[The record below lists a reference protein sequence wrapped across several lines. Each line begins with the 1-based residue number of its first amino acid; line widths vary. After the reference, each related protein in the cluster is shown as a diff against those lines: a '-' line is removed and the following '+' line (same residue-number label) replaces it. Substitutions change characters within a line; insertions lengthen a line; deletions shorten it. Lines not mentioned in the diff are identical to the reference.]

1 MDETQKSS
9 YLSLGIFL
17 KLLSRYTRK
26 DKAIAEKRFLGANN
40 TVISTTIFKYFIS
53 ALTLNWYTDDNERS
67 DTLKSLNSNLIN
79 CKKELFN
86 FKFLM
91 PEKDEIKAVFIK
103 DVQSDTQT
111 ALAFMTEFVLYC
123 IDENK
128 CRQMVD
134 ELLRAIRDDKDI
146 ADDTA
151 FYIFG
156 NGKSAT
162 KSEMVDKRFNFTA
175 DCFLLGVW
183 HFLIRERSE
192 SNRIGRDTLVDWYG
206 TSTETYGKSQI
217 GTELRRNVWEPLG
230 REIRVIPSERKVLKE
245 EKAVSQDNAEQEHKL
260 FVYDMDSLSE
270 EEKEGDF
277 VNEDS
282 FVFAEIKKAL
292 KSDSI
297 EPETKEKLKSVAAL
311 NTEEKALK
319 SAIKTESALLE
330 EKTKDTIEGLSD
342 EQVIELLKEKWI
354 KPLIDNLMQ
363 LPDSIV
369 AELVAKLET
378 LAKKYETTFAEVE
391 TQIEETEKSLSAM
404 IDDLDGSEFDMLGL
418 AELKKLLGGCAK

>member
-1 MDETQKSS
+1 MEEAQKSS

-53 ALTLNWYTDDNERS
+53 ALTLNWYADDNERA

-91 PEKDEIKAVFIK
+91 PEKDKIKAVFIK

-146 ADDTA
+146 ADDTE

-156 NGKSAT
+156 NGKST
-162 KSEMVDKRFNFTA
+162 SKRKMVNEQFNFTS

-183 HFLIRERSE
+183 HFLIRKRSE

-245 EKAVSQDNAEQEHKL
+245 EKTVSQDNAEQEHKL

-270 EEKEGDF
+270 EEKESLERLKKNRILRDLLRACHIGTCDARSKNHYAKNHRLF
-277 VNEDS
+277 VMALKRCDQ
-282 FVFAEIKKAL
+282 FVFNNIAKRINDDIITL
-292 KSDSI
+292 KDW
-297 EPETKEKLKSVAAL
+297 
-311 NTEEKALK
+311 
-319 SAIKTESALLE
+319 LE
-330 EKTKDTIEGLSD
+330 AF
-342 EQVIELLKEKWI
+342 IELI
-354 KPLIDNLMQ
+354 KQNDKPYSAYD
-363 LPDSIV
+363 DRVEASI
-369 AELVAKLET
+369 LEQRKDLDEVYTT
-378 LAKKYETTFAEVE
+378 LYGPCP
-391 TQIEETEKSLSAM
+391 SLSGER
-404 IDDLDGSEFDMLGL
+404 IS
-418 AELKKLLGGCAK
+418 LLLSVVKI

>member
-1 MDETQKSS
+1 MEETQKSS

-26 DKAIAEKRFLGANN
+26 DKSIAEKRFLGANN

-53 ALTLNWYTDDNERS
+53 ALTLKWYTDDNERS

-91 PEKDEIKAVFIK
+91 TEKDEIKAAFIR
-103 DVQSDTQT
+103 DVQSDKPT
-111 ALAFMTEFVLYC
+111 ALVFMTEFVLYC

-134 ELLRAIRDDKDI
+134 ELLRAIRDDNDI
-146 ADDTA
+146 ADDTE

-156 NGKSAT
+156 NGKST
-162 KSEMVDKRFNFTA
+162 SKRKMVDKQFNFTA

-230 REIRVIPSERKVLKE
+230 REIRVIPSEHTIVKE
-245 EKAVSQDNAEQEHKL
+245 EKAVSQDNVKQEHRL
-260 FVYDMDSLSE
+260 FVYDMNSLSE
-270 EEKEGDF
+270 EEQESLERLKKSRILRDLLRACHIGTCGVEGNNNFENNHRFF
-277 VNEDS
+277 VMALKRCDQ
-282 FVFAEIKKAL
+282 FVFNNNYAKRIKDDIITL
-292 KSDSI
+292 KDWL
-297 EPETKEKLKSVAAL
+297 EAFVKL
-311 NTEEKALK
+311 
-319 SAIKTESALLE
+319 
-330 EKTKDTIEGLSD
+330 
-342 EQVIELLKEKWI
+342 I
-354 KPLIDNLMQ
+354 KPNDKSYSAYS
-363 LPDSIV
+363 DRVKASIIRYQKILDEV
-369 AELVAKLET
+369 YTT
-378 LAKKYETTFAEVE
+378 LYESRPALSGER
-391 TQIEETEKSLSAM
+391 ISL
-404 IDDLDGSEFDMLGL
+404 
-418 AELKKLLGGCAK
+418 LLSVVKI

>member
-1 MDETQKSS
+1 MEETQKSS

-40 TVISTTIFKYFIS
+40 TVISTTTFKYFIS

-146 ADDTA
+146 ADDTE

-156 NGKSAT
+156 NGKST
-162 KSEMVDKRFNFTA
+162 SKRKMVNEQFIFTS

-217 GTELRRNVWEPLG
+217 GTELRRNIWEPLG

-270 EEKEGDF
+270 EEKESLERLKKNRILRDLLRACHIGTCDARSKNHYAKNHRLF
-277 VNEDS
+277 VMALKRCDQ
-282 FVFAEIKKAL
+282 FVFNNIAKRINDDIITL
-292 KSDSI
+292 KDW
-297 EPETKEKLKSVAAL
+297 
-311 NTEEKALK
+311 
-319 SAIKTESALLE
+319 LE
-330 EKTKDTIEGLSD
+330 AF
-342 EQVIELLKEKWI
+342 IELI
-354 KPLIDNLMQ
+354 KQNDKPYSAYD
-363 LPDSIV
+363 DRVEASI
-369 AELVAKLET
+369 LEQRKDLDEVYTT
-378 LAKKYETTFAEVE
+378 LYGPCP
-391 TQIEETEKSLSAM
+391 SLSGER
-404 IDDLDGSEFDMLGL
+404 IS
-418 AELKKLLGGCAK
+418 LLLSVVKI

>member
-1 MDETQKSS
+1 MEEAQKSS

-53 ALTLNWYTDDNERS
+53 ALTLNWYADDNERA

-91 PEKDEIKAVFIK
+91 PEKDKIKAVFIK

-146 ADDTA
+146 ADDTE

-156 NGKSAT
+156 NGKST
-162 KSEMVDKRFNFTA
+162 SKRKMVNEQFNFTS

-183 HFLIRERSE
+183 HFLIRKRSE

-270 EEKEGDF
+270 EEKESLERLKKNRILRDLLRACHIGTCDARSKNHYAKNHRLF
-277 VNEDS
+277 VMALKRCDQ
-282 FVFAEIKKAL
+282 FVFNNIAKRINDDIITL
-292 KSDSI
+292 KDW
-297 EPETKEKLKSVAAL
+297 
-311 NTEEKALK
+311 
-319 SAIKTESALLE
+319 LE
-330 EKTKDTIEGLSD
+330 AF
-342 EQVIELLKEKWI
+342 IELI
-354 KPLIDNLMQ
+354 KQNDKPYSAYDNRVEA
-363 LPDSIV
+363 SI
-369 AELVAKLET
+369 LEQRKDLDEVYTT
-378 LAKKYETTFAEVE
+378 LYGSCP
-391 TQIEETEKSLSAM
+391 SLSGER
-404 IDDLDGSEFDMLGL
+404 IS
-418 AELKKLLGGCAK
+418 LLLSVVKI

>member
-1 MDETQKSS
+1 MEETQKSS

-26 DKAIAEKRFLGANN
+26 DKSIAEKRFLGANK

-53 ALTLNWYTDDNERS
+53 TLTLRWYTDDNERS

-91 PEKDEIKAVFIK
+91 TEKDEIKAAFIE
-103 DVQSDTQT
+103 DVQSDTPT
-111 ALAFMTEFVLYC
+111 ALSFMTEFVLYC

-128 CRQMVD
+128 CRQMID

-146 ADDTA
+146 ADDTR

-156 NGKSAT
+156 NGKST
-162 KSEMVDKRFNFTA
+162 SKRGMVDEQFNFTA

-183 HFLIRERSE
+183 HFLISERSD

-230 REIRVIPSERKVLKE
+230 REIRVIPSERTIVKE
-245 EKAVSQDNAEQEHKL
+245 ENIDSQDNVNQEHRL

-270 EEKEGDF
+270 EEKESLERLKKSRILRDLLRACHIGTCGVEGNNNFENNHRFF
-277 VNEDS
+277 VMALKRCDQ
-282 FVFAEIKKAL
+282 FVFNNNYAKRIKDDIITL
-292 KSDSI
+292 KDWL
-297 EPETKEKLKSVAAL
+297 EAFVKL
-311 NTEEKALK
+311 
-319 SAIKTESALLE
+319 
-330 EKTKDTIEGLSD
+330 
-342 EQVIELLKEKWI
+342 I
-354 KPLIDNLMQ
+354 KPNDKSYSAYSDRVEANIIRYQKILDE
-363 LPDSIV
+363 V
-369 AELVAKLET
+369 YTT
-378 LAKKYETTFAEVE
+378 LYGSRPALSGER
-391 TQIEETEKSLSAM
+391 ISL
-404 IDDLDGSEFDMLGL
+404 
-418 AELKKLLGGCAK
+418 LLSVVKI

>member
-1 MDETQKSS
+1 MEETQKSS

-26 DKAIAEKRFLGANN
+26 DKSIAEKRFLGANN

-53 ALTLNWYTDDNERS
+53 ALTLKWYTDDNERA

-91 PEKDEIKAVFIK
+91 PEKDEIKAVFIE
-103 DVQSDTQT
+103 DVQSDTPT
-111 ALAFMTEFVLYC
+111 SLAFMTEFVLYC

-146 ADDTA
+146 ADDTE
-151 FYIFG
+151 FYILG
-156 NGKSAT
+156 NGKSTT
-162 KSEMVDKRFNFTA
+162 KRGMVDKQFNFTA

-183 HFLIRERSE
+183 HFLIGERSE
-192 SNRIGRDTLVDWYG
+192 SNRIGRDTLADWYG

-217 GTELRRNVWEPLG
+217 GTELRRNIWEPLG

-270 EEKEGDF
+270 EEKESLERLKKNRILRDLLRACHIGTCGVEGNNNFENNHRFF
-277 VNEDS
+277 VMALKRCDQ
-282 FVFAEIKKAL
+282 FVFNNNYAKRIKDDIITLKDWLEAFVKLIKPNHKPYSAYNDRVEANIIRYQKILDEVYTTLYGSRPAL
-292 KSDSI
+292 SGELIS
-297 EPETKEKLKSVAAL
+297 LLLSVA
-311 NTEEKALK
+311 K
-319 SAIKTESALLE
+319 I
-330 EKTKDTIEGLSD
+330 
-342 EQVIELLKEKWI
+342 
-354 KPLIDNLMQ
+354 
-363 LPDSIV
+363 
-369 AELVAKLET
+369 
-378 LAKKYETTFAEVE
+378 
-391 TQIEETEKSLSAM
+391 
-404 IDDLDGSEFDMLGL
+404 
-418 AELKKLLGGCAK
+418 

>member
-1 MDETQKSS
+1 MEETRKSS

-26 DKAIAEKRFLGANN
+26 DKGIAEKRFLGANN

-53 ALTLNWYTDDNERS
+53 ALTLKWYTDDNERS

-91 PEKDEIKAVFIK
+91 LEKDEIKAAFIR
-103 DVQSDTQT
+103 DVQSDKPTS
-111 ALAFMTEFVLYC
+111 LAFMTEFVLYC

-134 ELLRAIRDDKDI
+134 ELLRAIRDDKGI
-146 ADDTA
+146 ADDTK

-156 NGKSAT
+156 NGKST
-162 KSEMVDKRFNFTA
+162 SKREMVNEQFNFTA

-183 HFLIRERSE
+183 HFLISERSD
-192 SNRIGRDTLVDWYG
+192 SNRIGRDTLADWYG

-230 REIRVIPSERKVLKE
+230 REIRVIPSEHTIVKE

-270 EEKEGDF
+270 EEKESLERLKKNLILRDLLRACHIGTCGVEGNNNFENNHRFF
-277 VNEDS
+277 VMALKRCDQ
-282 FVFAEIKKAL
+282 FVFNNNYAKRIKDDIITLKDWLEAFVKLIKPNDKSYSAYSDRVKA
-292 KSDSI
+292 SI
-297 EPETKEKLKSVAAL
+297 IRYQKILDEVYTTLYGSCPSLSGERISLLLSVA
-311 NTEEKALK
+311 K
-319 SAIKTESALLE
+319 I
-330 EKTKDTIEGLSD
+330 
-342 EQVIELLKEKWI
+342 
-354 KPLIDNLMQ
+354 
-363 LPDSIV
+363 
-369 AELVAKLET
+369 
-378 LAKKYETTFAEVE
+378 
-391 TQIEETEKSLSAM
+391 
-404 IDDLDGSEFDMLGL
+404 
-418 AELKKLLGGCAK
+418 

>member
-1 MDETQKSS
+1 M
-9 YLSLGIFL
+9 
-17 KLLSRYTRK
+17 SRYTRK

-53 ALTLNWYTDDNERS
+53 ALTLNWYADDNERA

-91 PEKDEIKAVFIK
+91 PEKDEIKAAFIK
-103 DVQSDTQT
+103 DIQSDTPT
-111 ALAFMTEFVLYC
+111 SLAFMTEFVLYC

-162 KSEMVDKRFNFTA
+162 KSEMVDKQFNFTA

-183 HFLIRERSE
+183 HFLISERSE

-217 GTELRRNVWEPLG
+217 GTELRRNIWEPLG
-230 REIRVIPSERKVLKE
+230 REIRVIPYERTIVKE
-245 EKAVSQDNAEQEHKL
+245 EKAVSQDSVKQEHKL

-270 EEKEGDF
+270 EEKESLERLKKNRILRDLLRACHIGTCDARSKNHYAKNHRLF
-277 VNEDS
+277 VMALKRCDQ
-282 FVFAEIKKAL
+282 FVFNNIAKRINDDIITL
-292 KSDSI
+292 KDW
-297 EPETKEKLKSVAAL
+297 
-311 NTEEKALK
+311 
-319 SAIKTESALLE
+319 LE
-330 EKTKDTIEGLSD
+330 AF
-342 EQVIELLKEKWI
+342 IELI
-354 KPLIDNLMQ
+354 KQNDKPYSAYD
-363 LPDSIV
+363 DRVEASI
-369 AELVAKLET
+369 LEQRKDLDEVYTT
-378 LAKKYETTFAEVE
+378 LYGPCP
-391 TQIEETEKSLSAM
+391 SLSGER
-404 IDDLDGSEFDMLGL
+404 IS
-418 AELKKLLGGCAK
+418 LLLSVVKI

>member
-1 MDETQKSS
+1 MEEAQKSS

-53 ALTLNWYTDDNERS
+53 ALTLNWYADDNERA

-91 PEKDEIKAVFIK
+91 PEKDKIKAVFIK

-146 ADDTA
+146 ADDTE

-156 NGKSAT
+156 NGKST
-162 KSEMVDKRFNFTA
+162 SKRKMVNEQFNFTS

-245 EKAVSQDNAEQEHKL
+245 EKTVSQDNAEQEHKL

-270 EEKEGDF
+270 EEKESLERLKKNRILRDLLRACHIGTCDARSKNHYAKNHRLF
-277 VNEDS
+277 VMALKRCDQ
-282 FVFAEIKKAL
+282 FVFNNIAKRINDDIITL
-292 KSDSI
+292 KDW
-297 EPETKEKLKSVAAL
+297 
-311 NTEEKALK
+311 
-319 SAIKTESALLE
+319 LE
-330 EKTKDTIEGLSD
+330 AF
-342 EQVIELLKEKWI
+342 IELI
-354 KPLIDNLMQ
+354 KQNDKPYSAYD
-363 LPDSIV
+363 DRVEASI
-369 AELVAKLET
+369 LEQRKDLDEVYTT
-378 LAKKYETTFAEVE
+378 LYGPCP
-391 TQIEETEKSLSAM
+391 SLSGER
-404 IDDLDGSEFDMLGL
+404 IS
-418 AELKKLLGGCAK
+418 LLLSVVKI

>member
-146 ADDTA
+146 AD
-151 FYIFG
+151 
-156 NGKSAT
+156 
-162 KSEMVDKRFNFTA
+162 
-175 DCFLLGVW
+175 CFLLGVW

-270 EEKEGDF
+270 EEKESLERLKKNRILRDLLRACHIGTCDKKNDDNKDDNNYAENYELF
-277 VNEDS
+277 VM
-282 FVFAEIKKAL
+282 AL
-292 KSDSI
+292 KRCELLVLNNNNAGRIKEDVITLCKRLEKFIKLIKQKNTNNSSDKSYSAYNNSVKQKI
-297 EPETKEKLKSVAAL
+297 TSRKEVLDRVYTTL
-311 NTEEKALK
+311 Y
-319 SAIKTESALLE
+319 
-330 EKTKDTIEGLSD
+330 GHYPVFSD
-342 EQVIELLKEKWI
+342 EQLSDLLSVVKI
-354 KPLIDNLMQ
+354 
-363 LPDSIV
+363 
-369 AELVAKLET
+369 
-378 LAKKYETTFAEVE
+378 
-391 TQIEETEKSLSAM
+391 
-404 IDDLDGSEFDMLGL
+404 
-418 AELKKLLGGCAK
+418 

>member
-1 MDETQKSS
+1 MEETQKSS

-26 DKAIAEKRFLGANN
+26 DKSIAEKRFLGANN

-53 ALTLNWYTDDNERS
+53 ALTLKWYTDDNERA

-91 PEKDEIKAVFIK
+91 TEKDEIKAAFIR
-103 DVQSDTQT
+103 DIQSDTPT
-111 ALAFMTEFVLYC
+111 SLAFMTEFVLYC

-134 ELLRAIRDDKDI
+134 ELLRAIRDDNDI
-146 ADDTA
+146 ANDTE

-156 NGKSAT
+156 NGKSMS
-162 KSEMVDKRFNFTA
+162 KREMVDKQFNFTA

-183 HFLIRERSE
+183 HFLISERSE

-230 REIRVIPSERKVLKE
+230 REIRVIPSEHTIVKE
-245 EKAVSQDNAEQEHKL
+245 EKAVSQDNAKQEHKL

-270 EEKEGDF
+270 EEQESLERLKKSRILRDLLRACCIGTCDTRSKNHYAKNHRLF
-277 VNEDS
+277 VMALKRCDQ
-282 FVFAEIKKAL
+282 FVFNNIAKRINDDIITLKDWLEAFIELIKQNDKPYSAY
-292 KSDSI
+292 DDRVEASI
-297 EPETKEKLKSVAAL
+297 LEQRKDLDEVYTTLYGPCPSLSGERISLLLSVA
-311 NTEEKALK
+311 K
-319 SAIKTESALLE
+319 I
-330 EKTKDTIEGLSD
+330 
-342 EQVIELLKEKWI
+342 
-354 KPLIDNLMQ
+354 
-363 LPDSIV
+363 
-369 AELVAKLET
+369 
-378 LAKKYETTFAEVE
+378 
-391 TQIEETEKSLSAM
+391 
-404 IDDLDGSEFDMLGL
+404 
-418 AELKKLLGGCAK
+418 

>member
-1 MDETQKSS
+1 MEETHKSS

-53 ALTLNWYTDDNERS
+53 ALTLNWYADDNERA

-91 PEKDEIKAVFIK
+91 PEKDEIKAAFIK
-103 DVQSDTQT
+103 DIQSDTPT
-111 ALAFMTEFVLYC
+111 SLAFMTEFVLYC

-162 KSEMVDKRFNFTA
+162 KSEMVDKQFNFTA

-183 HFLIRERSE
+183 HFLISERSE

-217 GTELRRNVWEPLG
+217 GTELRRNIWEPLG
-230 REIRVIPSERKVLKE
+230 REIRVIPYERTIVKE
-245 EKAVSQDNAEQEHKL
+245 EKAVSQDSVKQEHKL

-270 EEKEGDF
+270 EEKESLERLKKNRILRDLLRACHIGTCDARSKNHYAKNHRLF
-277 VNEDS
+277 VMALKRCDQ
-282 FVFAEIKKAL
+282 FVFNNIAKRIN
-292 KSDSI
+292 DDI
-297 EPETKEKLKSVAAL
+297 IT
-311 NTEEKALK
+311 
-319 SAIKTESALLE
+319 LE
-330 EKTKDTIEGLSD
+330 DWLEAF
-342 EQVIELLKEKWI
+342 IELI
-354 KPLIDNLMQ
+354 KQNDKPYSAYD
-363 LPDSIV
+363 DRVEASI
-369 AELVAKLET
+369 LEQRKDLDEVYTT
-378 LAKKYETTFAEVE
+378 LYGPCP
-391 TQIEETEKSLSAM
+391 SLSGER
-404 IDDLDGSEFDMLGL
+404 IS
-418 AELKKLLGGCAK
+418 LLLSVVKI

>member
-1 MDETQKSS
+1 MEETQKSS

-26 DKAIAEKRFLGANN
+26 DKAILEKRFLGTNN

-156 NGKSAT
+156 NGKRAT
-162 KSEMVDKRFNFTA
+162 KSEMVDKQFNFTA

-245 EKAVSQDNAEQEHKL
+245 EKAVSQDNAEQKHKL

-270 EEKEGDF
+270 EEKESLERLKKNRILRDLLRACHIGTCGVEGNNNFENNHRFF
-277 VNEDS
+277 VMALKRCDQ
-282 FVFAEIKKAL
+282 FVFNNNYAKRIKDDIITLKDWLEAFVKLIKPNHKPYSAYNDRVEANIIRYQKILDEVYTTLYRSRPAL
-292 KSDSI
+292 SGELIS
-297 EPETKEKLKSVAAL
+297 LLLSVA
-311 NTEEKALK
+311 K
-319 SAIKTESALLE
+319 I
-330 EKTKDTIEGLSD
+330 
-342 EQVIELLKEKWI
+342 
-354 KPLIDNLMQ
+354 
-363 LPDSIV
+363 
-369 AELVAKLET
+369 
-378 LAKKYETTFAEVE
+378 
-391 TQIEETEKSLSAM
+391 
-404 IDDLDGSEFDMLGL
+404 
-418 AELKKLLGGCAK
+418 

>member
-1 MDETQKSS
+1 MEETHKSS

-17 KLLSRYTRK
+17 KLLSRHTRK

-53 ALTLNWYTDDNERS
+53 ALTLNWYADDNERA

-91 PEKDEIKAVFIK
+91 PEKDEIKAAFIK
-103 DVQSDTQT
+103 DIQSDTPT
-111 ALAFMTEFVLYC
+111 SLAFMTEFVLYC

-162 KSEMVDKRFNFTA
+162 KSEMVDKQFNFTA

-183 HFLIRERSE
+183 HFLISERSE

-217 GTELRRNVWEPLG
+217 GTELRRNIWEPLG
-230 REIRVIPSERKVLKE
+230 REIRVIPYERTIVKE
-245 EKAVSQDNAEQEHKL
+245 EKAVSQDSVKQEHKL

-270 EEKEGDF
+270 EEKESLERLKKNRILRDLLRACHIGTCDARSKNHYAKNHRLF
-277 VNEDS
+277 VMALKRCDQ
-282 FVFAEIKKAL
+282 FVFNNIAKRINDDIITL
-292 KSDSI
+292 KDW
-297 EPETKEKLKSVAAL
+297 
-311 NTEEKALK
+311 
-319 SAIKTESALLE
+319 LE
-330 EKTKDTIEGLSD
+330 AF
-342 EQVIELLKEKWI
+342 IELI
-354 KPLIDNLMQ
+354 KQNDKPYSAYD
-363 LPDSIV
+363 DRVEASI
-369 AELVAKLET
+369 LEQRKDLDEVYTT
-378 LAKKYETTFAEVE
+378 LYGPCP
-391 TQIEETEKSLSAM
+391 SLSGER
-404 IDDLDGSEFDMLGL
+404 IS
-418 AELKKLLGGCAK
+418 LLLSVVKI

>member
-1 MDETQKSS
+1 MEETQKSS

-26 DKAIAEKRFLGANN
+26 DKAIAEKRFWGANN

-53 ALTLNWYTDDNERS
+53 ALTLNWYTDDNERA

-146 ADDTA
+146 ADDTE

-156 NGKSAT
+156 NGKST
-162 KSEMVDKRFNFTA
+162 SKRKMVNEQFNFTS

-183 HFLIRERSE
+183 HFLIRKRSE

-270 EEKEGDF
+270 EEKESLERLKKNRILRDLLRACHIGTCGVEGNNNFENNHRFF
-277 VNEDS
+277 VMALKRCDQ
-282 FVFAEIKKAL
+282 FVFNNNYAKRIKDDIITLKDWLEAFVKLIKPNHKPYSAYNDRVEANIIRYQKILDEVYTTLYGSRPAL
-292 KSDSI
+292 SGELIS
-297 EPETKEKLKSVAAL
+297 LLLSVA
-311 NTEEKALK
+311 K
-319 SAIKTESALLE
+319 I
-330 EKTKDTIEGLSD
+330 
-342 EQVIELLKEKWI
+342 
-354 KPLIDNLMQ
+354 
-363 LPDSIV
+363 
-369 AELVAKLET
+369 
-378 LAKKYETTFAEVE
+378 
-391 TQIEETEKSLSAM
+391 
-404 IDDLDGSEFDMLGL
+404 
-418 AELKKLLGGCAK
+418 

>member
-1 MDETQKSS
+1 MEETQKSS

-26 DKAIAEKRFLGANN
+26 DKAILEKRFLGTNN

-162 KSEMVDKRFNFTA
+162 KSEMVDKQFNFTA

-217 GTELRRNVWEPLG
+217 GTELRRNVWELLG

-245 EKAVSQDNAEQEHKL
+245 EKAVSQDNAEQKHKL

-270 EEKEGDF
+270 EEKESLESLKKNRILRDLLRACHIGTCDVEGNNNFENNHRFF
-277 VNEDS
+277 VMALKRCDQ
-282 FVFAEIKKAL
+282 FVFNNNYAKRIKDDIITLKDWLEAFVKLIKPNHKPYSAYNDRVEANIIRYQKILDEVYTTLYGSRPAL
-292 KSDSI
+292 SGELIS
-297 EPETKEKLKSVAAL
+297 LLLSVA
-311 NTEEKALK
+311 K
-319 SAIKTESALLE
+319 I
-330 EKTKDTIEGLSD
+330 
-342 EQVIELLKEKWI
+342 
-354 KPLIDNLMQ
+354 
-363 LPDSIV
+363 
-369 AELVAKLET
+369 
-378 LAKKYETTFAEVE
+378 
-391 TQIEETEKSLSAM
+391 
-404 IDDLDGSEFDMLGL
+404 
-418 AELKKLLGGCAK
+418 

>member
-1 MDETQKSS
+1 MEETQKSS

-26 DKAIAEKRFLGANN
+26 DKGIAEKRFLGANK

-53 ALTLNWYTDDNERS
+53 ALTLKWYTDDNERA

-91 PEKDEIKAVFIK
+91 TEKDEIKAAFIR
-103 DVQSDTQT
+103 DVQSDKPTS
-111 ALAFMTEFVLYC
+111 LAFMTEFVLYC

-146 ADDTA
+146 ADDTE

-156 NGKSAT
+156 DGKST
-162 KSEMVDKRFNFTA
+162 SKREMVDKQFNFTA

-183 HFLIRERSE
+183 HFLIRERSD

-230 REIRVIPSERKVLKE
+230 REIRVVTSEHTVVKE
-245 EKAVSQDNAEQEHKL
+245 EKAVSQDNAEQEHRL
-260 FVYDMDSLSE
+260 FVYDMNSLSE
-270 EEKEGDF
+270 EEKESLERLKKSRILRDF
-277 VNEDS
+277 LRACHIGTCGVEGNNNFENNHRFFVMALKRCDQ
-282 FVFAEIKKAL
+282 FVFNNNYAKRIKDDIITL
-292 KSDSI
+292 KDWL
-297 EPETKEKLKSVAAL
+297 EAFVKL
-311 NTEEKALK
+311 
-319 SAIKTESALLE
+319 
-330 EKTKDTIEGLSD
+330 
-342 EQVIELLKEKWI
+342 I
-354 KPLIDNLMQ
+354 KPNHKPYSAYNDRVEANIIRYQKILDE
-363 LPDSIV
+363 V
-369 AELVAKLET
+369 YTT
-378 LAKKYETTFAEVE
+378 LYGSRPALSGER
-391 TQIEETEKSLSAM
+391 ISL
-404 IDDLDGSEFDMLGL
+404 
-418 AELKKLLGGCAK
+418 LLSVVKI

>member
-1 MDETQKSS
+1 MEETQKSS

-26 DKAIAEKRFLGANN
+26 DKAIAEKRFLGTNN

-53 ALTLNWYTDDNERS
+53 ALTLNWYADDNERS

-91 PEKDEIKAVFIK
+91 PEKDEIKAAFIK

-146 ADDTA
+146 ADDTE

-156 NGKSAT
+156 NGKST
-162 KSEMVDKRFNFTA
+162 SKRKMVNEQFIFTS

-230 REIRVIPSERKVLKE
+230 REIRGIPSERKVLKE
-245 EKAVSQDNAEQEHKL
+245 EKAVSQDNVEQEHKL

-270 EEKEGDF
+270 EEQESLERLKKNRILRDLLRACHIGTCDARSKNHYAKNHRLF
-277 VNEDS
+277 VMALKRCDQ
-282 FVFAEIKKAL
+282 FVFNNIAKRINDDIITL
-292 KSDSI
+292 KDW
-297 EPETKEKLKSVAAL
+297 
-311 NTEEKALK
+311 
-319 SAIKTESALLE
+319 LE
-330 EKTKDTIEGLSD
+330 AF
-342 EQVIELLKEKWI
+342 IELI
-354 KPLIDNLMQ
+354 KQNDKPYSAYD
-363 LPDSIV
+363 DRVEASI
-369 AELVAKLET
+369 LEQRKDLDEVYTT
-378 LAKKYETTFAEVE
+378 LYGPCP
-391 TQIEETEKSLSAM
+391 SLSGER
-404 IDDLDGSEFDMLGL
+404 IS
-418 AELKKLLGGCAK
+418 LLLSVVKI

>member
-1 MDETQKSS
+1 MEETQKSS

-40 TVISTTIFKYFIS
+40 TVIWTTIFKYFIS

-146 ADDTA
+146 ADDTE

-156 NGKSAT
+156 NGKST
-162 KSEMVDKRFNFTA
+162 SKRKMVNEQFIFTS

-270 EEKEGDF
+270 EEKESLERLKKNRILRDLLRACHIGTCDARSKNHYAKNHRLF
-277 VNEDS
+277 VMALKRCDQ
-282 FVFAEIKKAL
+282 FVFNNIAKRINDDIITL
-292 KSDSI
+292 KDW
-297 EPETKEKLKSVAAL
+297 
-311 NTEEKALK
+311 
-319 SAIKTESALLE
+319 LE
-330 EKTKDTIEGLSD
+330 AF
-342 EQVIELLKEKWI
+342 IELI
-354 KPLIDNLMQ
+354 KQNDKPYSAYD
-363 LPDSIV
+363 DRVEASI
-369 AELVAKLET
+369 LEQRKDLDEVYTT
-378 LAKKYETTFAEVE
+378 LYGPCP
-391 TQIEETEKSLSAM
+391 SLSGER
-404 IDDLDGSEFDMLGL
+404 IS
-418 AELKKLLGGCAK
+418 LLLSVVKI

>member
-1 MDETQKSS
+1 MEETHKSS

-53 ALTLNWYTDDNERS
+53 ALTLNWYADDNERA

-91 PEKDEIKAVFIK
+91 PEKDEIKAAFIK
-103 DVQSDTQT
+103 DIQSDTPT
-111 ALAFMTEFVLYC
+111 SLAFMTEFVLYC

-162 KSEMVDKRFNFTA
+162 KSEMVDKQFNFTA

-183 HFLIRERSE
+183 HFLISERSE

-217 GTELRRNVWEPLG
+217 DTELRRNIWEPLG
-230 REIRVIPSERKVLKE
+230 REIRVIPYERTIVKE
-245 EKAVSQDNAEQEHKL
+245 EKAVSQDSVKQEHKL

-270 EEKEGDF
+270 EEKESLERLKKNRILRDLLRACHIGTCDARSKNHYAKNHRLF
-277 VNEDS
+277 VMALKRCDQ
-282 FVFAEIKKAL
+282 FVFNNIAKRINDDIITL
-292 KSDSI
+292 KDW
-297 EPETKEKLKSVAAL
+297 
-311 NTEEKALK
+311 
-319 SAIKTESALLE
+319 LE
-330 EKTKDTIEGLSD
+330 AF
-342 EQVIELLKEKWI
+342 IELI
-354 KPLIDNLMQ
+354 KQNDKPYSAYD
-363 LPDSIV
+363 DRVEASI
-369 AELVAKLET
+369 LEQRKDLDEVYTT
-378 LAKKYETTFAEVE
+378 LYGPCP
-391 TQIEETEKSLSAM
+391 SLSGER
-404 IDDLDGSEFDMLGL
+404 IS
-418 AELKKLLGGCAK
+418 LLLSVVKI

>member
-1 MDETQKSS
+1 MEETQKSS

-26 DKAIAEKRFLGANN
+26 DKAIAEKRFLGTNN

-53 ALTLNWYTDDNERS
+53 ALTLNWYADDNERS

-91 PEKDEIKAVFIK
+91 PEKDEIKAAFIK

-146 ADDTA
+146 ADDTE

-156 NGKSAT
+156 NGKST
-162 KSEMVDKRFNFTA
+162 SKRKMVNEQFIFTS

-245 EKAVSQDNAEQEHKL
+245 EKAVSQDNVEQEHKL

-270 EEKEGDF
+270 EEQESLERLKKNRILRDLLRACHIGTCDARSKNHYAKNHRLF
-277 VNEDS
+277 VMALKRFDQ
-282 FVFAEIKKAL
+282 FVFNNIAKRINDDIITL
-292 KSDSI
+292 KDW
-297 EPETKEKLKSVAAL
+297 
-311 NTEEKALK
+311 
-319 SAIKTESALLE
+319 LE
-330 EKTKDTIEGLSD
+330 AF
-342 EQVIELLKEKWI
+342 IELI
-354 KPLIDNLMQ
+354 KQNDKPYSAYD
-363 LPDSIV
+363 DRVEASI
-369 AELVAKLET
+369 LEQRKDLDEVYTT
-378 LAKKYETTFAEVE
+378 LYGPCP
-391 TQIEETEKSLSAM
+391 SLSGER
-404 IDDLDGSEFDMLGL
+404 IS
-418 AELKKLLGGCAK
+418 LLLSVVKI

>member
-1 MDETQKSS
+1 MEETHKNS

-26 DKAIAEKRFLGANN
+26 DKTIAEKRFLGANN

-53 ALTLNWYTDDNERS
+53 ALTLNWYTDDNERA

-91 PEKDEIKAVFIK
+91 PEKDEIKAAFIK

-162 KSEMVDKRFNFTA
+162 KSEMVDKQFNFTA

-183 HFLIRERSE
+183 HFLISERSE

-217 GTELRRNVWEPLG
+217 GTELRRNVWELLG
-230 REIRVIPSERKVLKE
+230 REIRVIPSERTIVKE
-245 EKAVSQDNAEQEHKL
+245 ENIDSQDNVKQEHKL

-270 EEKEGDF
+270 EEQESLERLKKSRILRDLLRACHIGTCGVEGNNNFENNHCFF
-277 VNEDS
+277 VMALKRCDQ
-282 FVFAEIKKAL
+282 FVFNNNYAKRIKDDTITLKDWLEAFVKLIKPNDKSYSAYSDRVKA
-292 KSDSI
+292 SI
-297 EPETKEKLKSVAAL
+297 IRYQKILDEVYTTLYGSRPALSGERISLLLSVA
-311 NTEEKALK
+311 K
-319 SAIKTESALLE
+319 I
-330 EKTKDTIEGLSD
+330 
-342 EQVIELLKEKWI
+342 
-354 KPLIDNLMQ
+354 
-363 LPDSIV
+363 
-369 AELVAKLET
+369 
-378 LAKKYETTFAEVE
+378 
-391 TQIEETEKSLSAM
+391 
-404 IDDLDGSEFDMLGL
+404 
-418 AELKKLLGGCAK
+418 

>member
-1 MDETQKSS
+1 MEETQKSS

-26 DKAIAEKRFLGANN
+26 DKSIAEKRFLGANN

-53 ALTLNWYTDDNERS
+53 ALTLKWYTDDNERS

-91 PEKDEIKAVFIK
+91 TEKDEIKAAFIR
-103 DVQSDTQT
+103 DVQSDKPT
-111 ALAFMTEFVLYC
+111 ALVFMTEFVLYC

-134 ELLRAIRDDKDI
+134 ELLRAIRDDNDI
-146 ADDTA
+146 ADDTE

-156 NGKSAT
+156 NGKST
-162 KSEMVDKRFNFTA
+162 SKRKMVDKQFNFTA

-230 REIRVIPSERKVLKE
+230 REIRVIPSEHTIVKK
-245 EKAVSQDNAEQEHKL
+245 EKAVSQDNAKQEHKL

-270 EEKEGDF
+270 EEKESLERLKKSRILRDF
-277 VNEDS
+277 LRACHIGTCGVEGNNNFENNHRFFVMALKRCDQ
-282 FVFAEIKKAL
+282 FVFNNNYAKRIKDDIITL
-292 KSDSI
+292 KDWL
-297 EPETKEKLKSVAAL
+297 EAFVKL
-311 NTEEKALK
+311 
-319 SAIKTESALLE
+319 
-330 EKTKDTIEGLSD
+330 
-342 EQVIELLKEKWI
+342 I
-354 KPLIDNLMQ
+354 KPNDKSYSAYS
-363 LPDSIV
+363 DRVKASIIRYQKILDEV
-369 AELVAKLET
+369 YTT
-378 LAKKYETTFAEVE
+378 LYGSRPALSGER
-391 TQIEETEKSLSAM
+391 ISL
-404 IDDLDGSEFDMLGL
+404 
-418 AELKKLLGGCAK
+418 LLSVVKI

>member
-1 MDETQKSS
+1 MEETQKSS

-26 DKAIAEKRFLGANN
+26 DKAIAEKRFWGANN

-53 ALTLNWYTDDNERS
+53 ALTLNWYTDDNERA

-103 DVQSDTQT
+103 DVQSDKPS

-146 ADDTA
+146 ADDTT

-156 NGKSAT
+156 NGKST
-162 KSEMVDKRFNFTA
+162 SKRKMVNEQFNFTS

-183 HFLIRERSE
+183 HFLIRKRSE

-245 EKAVSQDNAEQEHKL
+245 EKESLERLKKNRILRDLLRACHIGTCDKKNDDNKDDNNYAENYEL
-260 FVYDMDSLSE
+260 FVM
-270 EEKEGDF
+270 
-277 VNEDS
+277 
-282 FVFAEIKKAL
+282 AL
-292 KSDSI
+292 KRCELLVLNNNNAGRIKEDVITLCKRLEKFIKLIKQKNTNNSSDKSYSAYNNSVKQKI
-297 EPETKEKLKSVAAL
+297 TSRKEVLDRVYTTL
-311 NTEEKALK
+311 Y
-319 SAIKTESALLE
+319 
-330 EKTKDTIEGLSD
+330 GHYPVFSD
-342 EQVIELLKEKWI
+342 EQLSDLLSVVKI
-354 KPLIDNLMQ
+354 
-363 LPDSIV
+363 
-369 AELVAKLET
+369 
-378 LAKKYETTFAEVE
+378 
-391 TQIEETEKSLSAM
+391 
-404 IDDLDGSEFDMLGL
+404 
-418 AELKKLLGGCAK
+418 

>member
-53 ALTLNWYTDDNERS
+53 ALTLNWYADDNERA

-91 PEKDEIKAVFIK
+91 PEKDEIKAAFIK
-103 DVQSDTQT
+103 DIQSDTPT
-111 ALAFMTEFVLYC
+111 SLAFMTEFVLYC

-162 KSEMVDKRFNFTA
+162 KSEMVDKQFNFTA

-183 HFLIRERSE
+183 HFLISERSE

-217 GTELRRNVWEPLG
+217 GTELRRNIWEPLG
-230 REIRVIPSERKVLKE
+230 REIRVIPYERTIVKE
-245 EKAVSQDNAEQEHKL
+245 EKAVSQDSVKQEHKL

-270 EEKEGDF
+270 EEKESLERLKKNRILRDLLRACHIGTCDARSKNHYAKNHRLF
-277 VNEDS
+277 VMALKRCDQ
-282 FVFAEIKKAL
+282 FVFNNIAKRINDDIITL
-292 KSDSI
+292 KDW
-297 EPETKEKLKSVAAL
+297 
-311 NTEEKALK
+311 
-319 SAIKTESALLE
+319 LE
-330 EKTKDTIEGLSD
+330 AF
-342 EQVIELLKEKWI
+342 IELI
-354 KPLIDNLMQ
+354 KQNDKPYSAYD
-363 LPDSIV
+363 DRVEASI
-369 AELVAKLET
+369 LEQRKDLDEVYTT
-378 LAKKYETTFAEVE
+378 LYGPCP
-391 TQIEETEKSLSAM
+391 SLSGER
-404 IDDLDGSEFDMLGL
+404 IS
-418 AELKKLLGGCAK
+418 LLLSVVKI

>member
-1 MDETQKSS
+1 MEETQKSS

-26 DKAIAEKRFLGANN
+26 DKSIAEKRFLGANN

-53 ALTLNWYTDDNERS
+53 ALTLKWYTDDNERS

-91 PEKDEIKAVFIK
+91 TEKDEIKAAFIR
-103 DVQSDTQT
+103 DVQSDKPT
-111 ALAFMTEFVLYC
+111 ALVFMTEFVLYC

-134 ELLRAIRDDKDI
+134 ELLRAIRDDNDI
-146 ADDTA
+146 ADDTE

-156 NGKSAT
+156 NGKST
-162 KSEMVDKRFNFTA
+162 SKRKMVDKQFNFTA

-230 REIRVIPSERKVLKE
+230 REIRVIPSEHTIVKE
-245 EKAVSQDNAEQEHKL
+245 EKAVSQDNVKQEHRL
-260 FVYDMDSLSE
+260 FVYDMNSLSE
-270 EEKEGDF
+270 EEQESLERLKKSRILRDLLRACHIGTCGVEGNNNFENNHRFF
-277 VNEDS
+277 VMALKRCDQ
-282 FVFAEIKKAL
+282 FVFNNNYAKRIKDDIITL
-292 KSDSI
+292 KDWL
-297 EPETKEKLKSVAAL
+297 EAFVKL
-311 NTEEKALK
+311 
-319 SAIKTESALLE
+319 
-330 EKTKDTIEGLSD
+330 
-342 EQVIELLKEKWI
+342 I
-354 KPLIDNLMQ
+354 KPNDKSYSAYS
-363 LPDSIV
+363 DRVKASIIRYQKILDEV
-369 AELVAKLET
+369 YTT
-378 LAKKYETTFAEVE
+378 LYGSRPALSGER
-391 TQIEETEKSLSAM
+391 ISL
-404 IDDLDGSEFDMLGL
+404 
-418 AELKKLLGGCAK
+418 LLSVVKI

>member
-1 MDETQKSS
+1 MEETQKSS

-53 ALTLNWYTDDNERS
+53 ALTLNWYADDNERA

-103 DVQSDTQT
+103 DVQSDKPS

-146 ADDTA
+146 ADDTT

-156 NGKSAT
+156 NGKST
-162 KSEMVDKRFNFTA
+162 SKRKMVNEQFNFTS

-270 EEKEGDF
+270 EEKESLERLKKNRILRDLLRACHIGTCDARSKNHYAKNHRLF
-277 VNEDS
+277 VMALKRCDQ
-282 FVFAEIKKAL
+282 FVFNNIAKRINDDIITLKDWLEAFVKLIKPNHKLYSAYSDRVEANIIRYQKILDEVYTTLYGSRPAL
-292 KSDSI
+292 SGELIS
-297 EPETKEKLKSVAAL
+297 LLLSVA
-311 NTEEKALK
+311 K
-319 SAIKTESALLE
+319 I
-330 EKTKDTIEGLSD
+330 
-342 EQVIELLKEKWI
+342 
-354 KPLIDNLMQ
+354 
-363 LPDSIV
+363 
-369 AELVAKLET
+369 
-378 LAKKYETTFAEVE
+378 
-391 TQIEETEKSLSAM
+391 
-404 IDDLDGSEFDMLGL
+404 
-418 AELKKLLGGCAK
+418 

>member
-1 MDETQKSS
+1 MEETQKSS

-26 DKAIAEKRFLGANN
+26 DKAIAEKRFLGTNN

-53 ALTLNWYTDDNERS
+53 ALTLNWYADDNERS

-91 PEKDEIKAVFIK
+91 PEKDEIKAAFIK

-146 ADDTA
+146 ADDTE

-156 NGKSAT
+156 NGKST
-162 KSEMVDKRFNFTA
+162 SKRKMVNEQFIFTS

-206 TSTETYGKSQI
+206 TSTETYGKSHI

-245 EKAVSQDNAEQEHKL
+245 EKAVSQDNVEQEHKL

-270 EEKEGDF
+270 EEQESLERLKKNRILRDLLRACHIGTCDARSKNHYAKNHRLF
-277 VNEDS
+277 VMALKRCDQ
-282 FVFAEIKKAL
+282 FVFNNIAKRINDDIITL
-292 KSDSI
+292 KDW
-297 EPETKEKLKSVAAL
+297 
-311 NTEEKALK
+311 
-319 SAIKTESALLE
+319 LE
-330 EKTKDTIEGLSD
+330 AF
-342 EQVIELLKEKWI
+342 IELI
-354 KPLIDNLMQ
+354 KQNDKPYSAYD
-363 LPDSIV
+363 DRVEASI
-369 AELVAKLET
+369 LEQRKDLDEVYTT
-378 LAKKYETTFAEVE
+378 LYGPCP
-391 TQIEETEKSLSAM
+391 SLSGER
-404 IDDLDGSEFDMLGL
+404 IS
-418 AELKKLLGGCAK
+418 LLLSVVKI

>member
-1 MDETQKSS
+1 MEEAQKSS

-53 ALTLNWYTDDNERS
+53 ALTLNWYADDNERA

-91 PEKDEIKAVFIK
+91 PEKDEIKAAFIK
-103 DVQSDTQT
+103 DVQSDTPT
-111 ALAFMTEFVLYC
+111 SLAFMTEFVLYC

-146 ADDTA
+146 ADDTE
-151 FYIFG
+151 FYILG
-156 NGKSAT
+156 NGKSTT
-162 KSEMVDKRFNFTA
+162 KRGMVDKQFNFTA

-183 HFLIRERSE
+183 HFLIGERSE
-192 SNRIGRDTLVDWYG
+192 SNRIGRDTLADWYG

-270 EEKEGDF
+270 EEKESLERLKKIRILRDLLRACHIGTCDKKNDDNKDDNNYAENYELF
-277 VNEDS
+277 VM
-282 FVFAEIKKAL
+282 AL
-292 KSDSI
+292 KRCELLVLNNNNAGRIKEDVITLCKRLEKFIKLIKQKNTNNSSDKSYSAYN
-297 EPETKEKLKSVAAL
+297 KSVKQKITSRKEVL
-311 NTEEKALK
+311 DRVYTTLY
-319 SAIKTESALLE
+319 
-330 EKTKDTIEGLSD
+330 GHYPVFSD
-342 EQVIELLKEKWI
+342 EQLSDLLSVVKI
-354 KPLIDNLMQ
+354 
-363 LPDSIV
+363 
-369 AELVAKLET
+369 
-378 LAKKYETTFAEVE
+378 
-391 TQIEETEKSLSAM
+391 
-404 IDDLDGSEFDMLGL
+404 
-418 AELKKLLGGCAK
+418 

>member
-1 MDETQKSS
+1 MEETQKSS

-26 DKAIAEKRFLGANN
+26 DKSIAERRFLGTNN

-53 ALTLNWYTDDNERS
+53 ALILKWYTDDNERA

-91 PEKDEIKAVFIK
+91 PEKDEIKAIFIE

-134 ELLRAIRDDKDI
+134 ELLRAIRDDNDI
-146 ADDTA
+146 ADDTK

-156 NGKSAT
+156 NGKST
-162 KSEMVDKRFNFTA
+162 SKREMVDKQFNFTA

-230 REIRVIPSERKVLKE
+230 REIRVIPSEHTIVKE
-245 EKAVSQDNAEQEHKL
+245 EKAVSQDNAKQEHKL

-270 EEKEGDF
+270 EEQESLERLKKSRILRDLLRACCIGTCDTRSKNHYAKNHRLF
-277 VNEDS
+277 VMALKRCDQ
-282 FVFAEIKKAL
+282 FVFNNIAKRINDDIITLKDWLEAFIELIKQNDKPYSAY
-292 KSDSI
+292 DDRVEASI
-297 EPETKEKLKSVAAL
+297 LEQRKDLDEVYTTLYGPCPSLSGERISLLLSVA
-311 NTEEKALK
+311 K
-319 SAIKTESALLE
+319 I
-330 EKTKDTIEGLSD
+330 
-342 EQVIELLKEKWI
+342 
-354 KPLIDNLMQ
+354 
-363 LPDSIV
+363 
-369 AELVAKLET
+369 
-378 LAKKYETTFAEVE
+378 
-391 TQIEETEKSLSAM
+391 
-404 IDDLDGSEFDMLGL
+404 
-418 AELKKLLGGCAK
+418 

>member
-1 MDETQKSS
+1 MEETQKSS

-26 DKAIAEKRFLGANN
+26 DKAILEKRFLGTNN

-111 ALAFMTEFVLYC
+111 ALAFMTEFVFYC

-156 NGKSAT
+156 NGKRAT
-162 KSEMVDKRFNFTA
+162 KSEMVDKQFNFTA

-245 EKAVSQDNAEQEHKL
+245 EKAVSQDNAEQKHKL

-270 EEKEGDF
+270 EEKESLERLKKNRILRDLLRACHIGTCGVEGNNNFENNHRFF
-277 VNEDS
+277 VMALKRCDQ
-282 FVFAEIKKAL
+282 FVFNNNYAKRIKDDIITLKDWLEAFVKLIKPNHKPYSAYNDRVEANIIRYQKILDEVYTTLYRSRPAL
-292 KSDSI
+292 SGELIS
-297 EPETKEKLKSVAAL
+297 LLLSVA
-311 NTEEKALK
+311 K
-319 SAIKTESALLE
+319 I
-330 EKTKDTIEGLSD
+330 
-342 EQVIELLKEKWI
+342 
-354 KPLIDNLMQ
+354 
-363 LPDSIV
+363 
-369 AELVAKLET
+369 
-378 LAKKYETTFAEVE
+378 
-391 TQIEETEKSLSAM
+391 
-404 IDDLDGSEFDMLGL
+404 
-418 AELKKLLGGCAK
+418 